1 MNIFFHTFCG
11 YFPFCCWLLIVIFVR
26 LFSLFFLPLVRE
38 HTTKFMV
45 FHAKTNQP
53 SEQAS
58 EHTHRCICSCFHRY
72 KCICRCLERVARN
85 VSMYVHCE
93 SNISFAFSDNEPFVN
108 ISRVVTP
115 YFILYLDA
123 DFYSLY
129 LILSHFLYIL

>member
-1 MNIFFHTFCG
+1 MFGT
-11 YFPFCCWLLIVIFVR
+11 
-26 LFSLFFLPLVRE
+26 
-38 HTTKFMV
+38 
-45 FHAKTNQP
+45 
-53 SEQAS
+53 
-58 EHTHRCICSCFHRY
+58 RCSQRIY
-72 KCICRCLERVARN
+72 V
-85 VSMYVHCE
+85 YVHCE